1 MNWMTSA
8 KKRVQKKLSKK
19 KQEQQLRLTASSK
32 LNTSPRQVRAHHPCT
47 KPLPQPYAEAH
58 FGQPKKTNIN
68 QKSTDVVYGYKQV
81 PLPRGM
87 AQEDAICYD
96 GKNLYVPASLSKYS
110 NHLDHHQCYN

>member
-32 LNTSPRQVRAHHPCT
+32 LITSPRQVRVHHTNT

-58 FGQPKKTNIN
+58 LGQPRRKPNIN

-81 PLPRGM
+81 PLPSGM

-96 GKNLYVPASLSKYS
+96 GKIINPI
-110 NHLDHHQCYN
+110 